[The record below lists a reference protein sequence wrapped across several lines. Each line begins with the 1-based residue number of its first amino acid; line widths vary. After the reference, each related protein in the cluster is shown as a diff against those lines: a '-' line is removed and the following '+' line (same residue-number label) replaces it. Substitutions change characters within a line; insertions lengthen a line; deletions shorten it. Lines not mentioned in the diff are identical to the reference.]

1 MSQLYVVNDADG
13 FICAFKL
20 EAEAI
25 SFICEHGEH
34 HRLYIMRFNDC
45 ESTHADDT
53 IWFLPYRDIHVPAAV
68 SSNVQYVKNIQLQLL
83 RMNLVY
89 ADNVNFY
96 MRKIGE
102 VGPFEK
108 HRLLLPDMD
117 DEHDSDDECDE
128 CNDCDKCNN
137 LSSPSPPPPPSTPI
151 TAPVILEQPQLI
163 AEAITEA
170 IRVSCKDYTTT
181 EEHNH
186 QVVESDYQA
195 QSDTQDSS

>member
-13 FICAFKL
+13 FICAFKS

-108 HRLLLPDMD
+108 HRLLLPDIDDEHDDDDSD
-117 DEHDSDDECDE
+117 DEHDSDDRCS
-128 CNDCDKCNN
+128 NP
-137 LSSPSPPPPPSTPI
+137 PSPPPSTPI

-186 QVVESDYQA
+186 PVVESDCLA